1 MWAKVLKKKNTG
13 NFEEFSGKESG
24 ACFFSLFLFLSFFL
38 FSCGKSESCTSPRSS
53 NTFCSP
59 EKEKKRKKSLL
70 TCSISPW
77 RKIYLENP
85 EWLRLRSA
93 GRGDRSNFS
102 KLPSFS
108 LPGKLGGEKKPV
120 AAIFLFFLR
129 GTCAQWRQF
138 VSLFFISCC
147 LSKSVCLCLM
157 EFCPLWP
164 KTDNSQIDNY
174 FFI

>member
-1 MWAKVLKKKNTG
+1 MLRSFQSLGPVSSHSS
-13 NFEEFSGKESG
+13 FP
-24 ACFFSLFLFLSFFL
+24 FFFFY
-38 FSCGKSESCTSPRSS
+38 FRVGIQSPALLLDPA
-53 NTFCSP
+53 TPFVP
-59 EKEKKRKKSLL
+59 PKKEKKRKKSLL
-70 TCSISPW
+70 TCSNSPW

-108 LPGKLGGEKKPV
+108 LPGKLGEKRNLLQQ
-120 AAIFLFFLR
+120 FSFFFCGGLAR
-129 GTCAQWRQF
+129 NGG
-138 VSLFFISCC
+138 SLLHFFFISCC